1 LILMVLIIFGPPG
14 AGKGTQASIIAKNYN
29 MLHIST
35 GDILRAAVKQG
46 SELGSLAKSYMDK
59 GELVPDNVVIGII
72 REVIKTSDSTD
83 GYLLDGFPRTIPQA
97 EALDRMLNSL
107 SLKVDKVVS
116 IEVPDGE
123 IISRIGGRRVCE
135 KCGAMYHKVYD
146 PPKNSDICD
155 KCEGNL
161 YQRDDDREDVIRK
174 RLQVY
179 SGQTLPLKAYY
190 RNASIL
196 REIDGLGTIDDVK
209 SRISDSLGQKT

>member
-1 LILMVLIIFGPPG
+1 MVLIVFGPPG

-35 GDILRAAVKQG
+35 GDILRTAVKQG
-46 SELGSLAKSYMDK
+46 SELGILAKSYMDK
-59 GELVPDNVVIGII
+59 GELVPDNVVIEII
-72 REVIKTSDSTD
+72 RDVIKSSDSID

-116 IEVPDGE
+116 IEVSDGE
-123 IISRIGGRRVCE
+123 LISRIGGRRVCE

-146 PPKNSDICD
+146 PPKTSDICD
-155 KCEGNL
+155 KCRGNL

-179 SGQTLPLKAYY
+179 SSQTFPLKAYY
-190 RNASIL
+190 RNAGIL
-196 REIDGLGTIDDVK
+196 REIDGLGTIDDVR
-209 SRISDSLGQKT
+209 SRISDSLG

>member
-1 LILMVLIIFGPPG
+1 MVLIMFGPPG

-29 MLHIST
+29 VLHIST
-35 GDILRAAVKQG
+35 GDILRAAVKGG
-46 SELGSLAKSYMDK
+46 SELGNLAKSYMDK

-72 REVIKTSDSTD
+72 REVIKSSDSID
-83 GYLLDGFPRTIPQA
+83 GYLLDGFPRTLPQA

-155 KCEGNL
+155 KCGGNL

-179 SGQTLPLKAYY
+179 SRQTLPLKAYY
-190 RNASIL
+190 RSASIL
-196 REIDGLGTIDDVK
+196 REIDGLGTIDDVR
-209 SRISDSLGQKT
+209 SRISDSLDQKT

>member
-1 LILMVLIIFGPPG
+1 MVLIMFGPPG

-29 MLHIST
+29 VLHIST
-35 GDILRAAVKQG
+35 GDILRAAVKEG
-46 SELGSLAKSYMDK
+46 SELGNLAKSYMDK

-72 REVIKTSDSTD
+72 REVIKSSDSID
-83 GYLLDGFPRTIPQA
+83 GYLLDGFPRTLPQA

-135 KCGAMYHKVYD
+135 KCGAMYHKLYD

-155 KCEGNL
+155 KCGGNL

-174 RLQVY
+174 RLEVY
-179 SGQTLPLKAYY
+179 SRQTLPLKAYY
-190 RNASIL
+190 RNAGIL
-196 REIDGLGTIDDVK
+196 REIDGLGTIDDVRN
-209 SRISDSLGQKT
+209 RISDSLNQKT

>member
-1 LILMVLIIFGPPG
+1 MVLIIFGPPG

-35 GDILRAAVKQG
+35 GDMLRAAVKEG
-46 SELGSLAKSYMDK
+46 TELGNLAKSYMDK

-72 REVIKTSDSTD
+72 REAIKSSDSIN

-97 EALDRMLNSL
+97 EALDQMLNSE

-123 IISRIGGRRVCE
+123 IISRISGRRVCE
-135 KCGAMYHKVYD
+135 KCGAMYHKVFD

-155 KCEGNL
+155 KCGGNL

-174 RLQVY
+174 RLEVY
-179 SGQTLPLKAYY
+179 RGQTLPLKAYY
-190 RNASIL
+190 RNANIL
-196 REIDGLGTIDDVK
+196 REIDGLGTIDGVR
-209 SRISDSLGQKT
+209 SRISDSLDQKT

>member
-1 LILMVLIIFGPPG
+1 MILIIFGPPG

-35 GDILRAAVKQG
+35 GDMLRAAVKEG
-46 SELGSLAKSYMDK
+46 TELGNLAKSYMDK

-72 REVIKTSDSTD
+72 REAIKSSDSIN

-97 EALDRMLNSL
+97 EALDQMLNSE

-123 IISRIGGRRVCE
+123 IISRISGRRVCE
-135 KCGAMYHKVYD
+135 KCGAMYHKVFD

-155 KCEGNL
+155 KCRGNL

-174 RLQVY
+174 RLEVY
-179 SGQTLPLKAYY
+179 RGQTLPLKAYY
-190 RNASIL
+190 RNANIL
-196 REIDGLGTIDDVK
+196 REIDGLGTIDGVR
-209 SRISDSLGQKT
+209 SRISDSLDQKT

>member
-1 LILMVLIIFGPPG
+1 MVLIIFGPPG
-14 AGKGTQASIIAKNYN
+14 AGKGTQASMIAKNYN

-35 GDILRAAVKQG
+35 GDMLRAAVKEG
-46 SELGSLAKSYMDK
+46 TELGNLAKSYMDK
-59 GELVPDNVVIGII
+59 GELVPDDVVIGVI
-72 REVIKTSDSTD
+72 REVIKNTNSVN

-97 EALDRMLNSL
+97 EALDRMLNSE

-146 PPKNSDICD
+146 PPKNADVCD
-155 KCEGNL
+155 KCGGSL

-174 RLQVY
+174 RLEVY
-179 SGQTLPLKAYY
+179 SRQTLPLKAYY
-190 RNASIL
+190 TDASIL
-196 REIDGLGTIDDVK
+196 KEIDGLGTIDDVRC
-209 SRISDSLGQKT
+209 RISDSLNQKT